1 MDDDV
6 DFMEKEE
13 EGDPM
18 RKGKQKMNNS
28 DFDDDFNRE
37 EKMNIND
44 NSDSC
49 DDVDDVNRKKKFVN
63 VDDDD
68 DDMSFEKK
76 SNRFSKSNM
85 NGVVPCVGMLFNN
98 LDEAKKFYRDYGRCI
113 GFEIII
119 RSTHR
124 YSRGNGVSSRLYICY
139 THCEDMNVVETQNVV
154 EIQIAAHFGVSS
166 TFMSLTMD
174 IFSRFE
180 IKK

>member
-44 NSDSC
+44 DSDST
-49 DDVDDVNRKKKFVN
+49 DDVDDVNRKKN
-63 VDDDD
+63 
-68 DDMSFEKK
+68 
-76 SNRFSKSNM
+76 
-85 NGVVPCVGMLFNN
+85 
-98 LDEAKKFYRDYGRCI
+98 
-113 GFEIII
+113 
-119 RSTHR
+119 
-124 YSRGNGVSSRLYICY
+124 
-139 THCEDMNVVETQNVV
+139 THCEDMNVEETQNVV

-174 IFSRFE
+174 IFARFE